1 LTARRWLSSCRG
13 PTLSDIDDILPF
25 YNRELAYIR
34 KLAAEFAAAHPKIAG
49 RLRLA
54 PDAVDDPHVARLLE
68 GFAYL
73 SARVRHKLEDEFPE
87 LTDALLG
94 ILYPHFLLPFPS
106 CSVVQFSGLPSA
118 TAPYRVPA
126 GTALDTEPVAGERCR
141 FRTCYPVTLYPIA
154 IDQVRLSGLPLQAP
168 VNRAARGAV
177 ASLRIVLRCL
187 GPDMSFTQLGPDSL
201 RFFLR
206 GTAPVALPLHELALN
221 HTVSVAVADGPN
233 DPNPVILPAS
243 SVREVGFGREEA
255 LLPWPARSFAGY
267 RLLTEYFAFP
277 EKFLFFDVV
286 GLDAKTLVSGGNRLE
301 IFLYLDRA
309 MPELERTVGAE
320 ALALGC
326 TPVVNLFPQRC
337 DPLPLDGTAT
347 ELRVV
352 PDARRPRA
360 LEVWSVES
368 VRESRPSGQVRRWLP
383 FYRLA
388 ADAALPGGAER
399 GEAGEEEPPRW
410 YALRRSAA
418 PPFTGSEVFIAFA
431 DRGFD
436 PALPADGTLSIDAT
450 CFNRDLPA
458 LLPFGGGRPRLTAV
472 EGLGGVSAMSC
483 LTAPTPTL
491 RPKLAE
497 RGAWKL
503 VSHLALNHL
512 SVTGGAAGAAALREI
527 LRLYDLR
534 ELPETRA
541 IIEGVVSV
549 TATEGSARAPGRRLG
564 AFVRGLDVR
573 IELDPRAFVTGGYLF
588 AAVLERF
595 LALHGAVNSFVRTTA
610 AFSGRPGVIRTWPP
624 RAGETPLL

>member
-1 LTARRWLSSCRG
+1 M
-13 PTLSDIDDILPF
+13 DDILPF
-25 YNRELAYIR
+25 YNRELTYIR
-34 KLAAEFAAAHPKIAG
+34 KLAAEFATAHPKIAG

-94 ILYPHFLLPFPS
+94 ILYPHYLLPFPS
-106 CSVVQFSGLPSA
+106 CSIVQFAGLPSA
-118 TAPYRVPA
+118 TTPYRVPA
-126 GTALDTEPVAGERCR
+126 GSALDTEPVSGERCR
-141 FRTCYPVTLYPIA
+141 FRTCYPVTLHPIA
-154 IDQVRLSGLPLQAP
+154 LDQVRLSGLPLQAP

-177 ASLRIVLRCL
+177 ASLRIALRCL
-187 GPDMSFTQLGPDSL
+187 AADATFAQLGPDTI
-201 RFFLR
+201 RFYLR
-206 GTAPVALPLHELALN
+206 GTPSISLPLHELVLN

-233 DPNPVILPAS
+233 DPSPVVLPADA
-243 SVREVGFGREEA
+243 VREVGFARDEA

-277 EKFLFFDVV
+277 EKFLFFDVT
-286 GLDAKTLVSGGNRLE
+286 GLDAKALMSGGNRME

-309 MPELERTVGAE
+309 MPELERTVSAD

-326 TPVVNLFPQRC
+326 TPVVNLFPHRC

-352 PDARRPRA
+352 ADARRPRA
-360 LEVWSVES
+360 LEVWSVEK
-368 VRESRPSGQVRRWLP
+368 VRESRPSGQPRPWLP

-388 ADAALPGGAER
+388 ADAGLPGGAER
-399 GEAGEEEPPRW
+399 GEAEAPRW
-410 YALRRSAA
+410 HPVRRPAAA
-418 PPFTGSEVFIAFA
+418 PLPGTELFLAFA
-431 DRGFD
+431 DAGFD
-436 PALPADGTLSIDAT
+436 PELPADGTLSIDAI

-458 LLPFGGGRPRLTAV
+458 SLPFGGGRPRLTAV
-472 EGLGGVSAMSC
+472 EGLGGVSSMAC

-491 RPKLAE
+491 RPRLAAQ
-497 RGAWKL
+497 GAWKL

-512 SVTGGAAGAAALREI
+512 SVTGGEAGAAALREI

-534 ELPETRA
+534 ELAETRA
-541 IIEGVVSV
+541 VIEGVVSV
-549 TATEGSARAPGRRLG
+549 TAQDGAARAPGRRPG

-573 IELDPRAFVTGGYLF
+573 VDLDPRAFAAGGFLF
-588 AAVLERF
+588 ASVLERF
-595 LALHGAVNSFVRTTA
+595 LALHASINSFVRTTA
-610 AFSGRPGVIRTWPP
+610 AFAGRPGVIRTWPP
-624 RAGETPLL
+624 RAGELPLL

>member
-1 LTARRWLSSCRG
+1 
-13 PTLSDIDDILPF
+13 
-25 YNRELAYIR
+25 
-34 KLAAEFAAAHPKIAG
+34 
-49 RLRLA
+49 
-54 PDAVDDPHVARLLE
+54 VDDPHVERLLE

-94 ILYPHFLLPFPS
+94 ILYPHYLLPFPS
-106 CSVVQFSGLPSA
+106 CSVVQFTGLPGA

-126 GTALDTEPVAGERCR
+126 GTSLDTEPVAGDRCR

-154 IDQVRLSGLPLQAP
+154 LDQVRLSGLPLQAP
-168 VNRAARGAV
+168 ANRAARGAV
-177 ASLRIVLRCL
+177 ASLRIALRCL
-187 GPDMSFTQLGPDSL
+187 AADQSFAQLGPDTL

-206 GTAPVALPLHELALN
+206 GTAPVALPLHELVLN
-221 HTVSVAVADGPN
+221 HTVSVALADGPN
-233 DPNPVILPAS
+233 DPSPVILPADA
-243 SVREVGFGREEA
+243 VREVGFAREEA
-255 LLPWPARSFAGY
+255 LLPWPARSFSGY
-267 RLLTEYFAFP
+267 RLLSEYFAFP
-277 EKFLFFDVV
+277 EKFLFFDVT
-286 GLDAKTLVSGGNRLE
+286 GLDAKALVSGGNRME

-309 MPELERTVGAE
+309 MAELERTVGAE

-337 DPLPLDGTAT
+337 DPLALDGTAA

-352 PDARRPRA
+352 ADARRPRA
-360 LEVWSVES
+360 LEIWSVDQ
-368 VRESRPSGQVRRWLP
+368 VRESRPTGQPRRWHP

-399 GEAGEEEPPRW
+399 GGEGEAEAPRW
-410 YALRRSAA
+410 HTVRRPAAA
-418 PPFTGSEVFIAFA
+418 PLTGTEVFLAFA

-436 PALPADGTLSIDAT
+436 PNRLADGTLSIDAT

-458 LLPFGGGRPRLTAV
+458 QLPFGGGRPRLTAV

-491 RPKLAE
+491 RPQLAE
-497 RGAWKL
+497 AGTWKL

-534 ELPETRA
+534 GLAETRA
-541 IIEGVVSV
+541 VIEGVVSV
-549 TATEGSARAPGRRLG
+549 TAREGAARAPGRRPG

-573 IELDPRAFVTGGYLF
+573 LELDPRAFASGGFLF
-588 AAVLERF
+588 ASVLERF
-595 LALHGAVNSFVRTTA
+595 LALHASINSFVRTTA
-610 AFSGRPGVIRTWPP
+610 AFAGRPGVIRTWPA
-624 RAGETPLL
+624 RAGETLLL

>member
-1 LTARRWLSSCRG
+1 MRERI
-13 PTLSDIDDILPF
+13 LSDIDDILPF
-25 YNRELAYIR
+25 YNRELTYIR
-34 KLAAEFAAAHPKIAG
+34 KLAAEFAGAHPRIAG

-54 PDAVDDPHVARLLE
+54 ADAVDDPHVARLLE

-73 SARVRHKLEDEFPE
+73 SARVRHKLEDEYPE

-94 ILYPHFLLPFPS
+94 ILYPHYLLPFPS
-106 CSVVQFSGLPSA
+106 CSIVQFQGLPTA

-126 GTALDTEPVAGERCR
+126 GAGLDTEPVTGERCR

-177 ASLRIVLRCL
+177 ASLRIALRCL
-187 GPDMSFTQLGPDSL
+187 GADATFAQLGPDSI

-206 GTAPVALPLHELALN
+206 GAAPVALPLHEVVLN
-221 HTVSVAVADGPN
+221 HTVSVAIADGPN
-233 DPNPVILPAS
+233 DPDPVVLPADA
-243 SVREVGFGREEA
+243 VRAVGFAQEEG
-255 LLPWPARSFAGY
+255 LLPWPARSFSGY

-277 EKFLFFDVV
+277 EKFLFFDIA
-286 GLDAKTLVSGGNRLE
+286 GLDAKALVSGGNRME

-309 MPELERTVGAE
+309 LPELERTVGAD

-337 DPLPLDGTAT
+337 DPLGLDGTAT

-360 LEVWSVES
+360 LEVWSVDA
-368 VRESRPSGQVRRWLP
+368 VRESRPAGPARPWLP

-388 ADAALPGGAER
+388 ADAGLPGGAER
-399 GEAGEEEPPRW
+399 EEADAPRW
-410 YALRRSAA
+410 HPVRRSSLS
-418 PPFTGSEVFIAFA
+418 PLTGTETFLAFA
-431 DRGFD
+431 DQGFD
-436 PALPADGTLSIDAT
+436 PDLPAEGTLSVDAT

-458 LLPFGGGRPRLTAV
+458 SLPFGGGRPKLTPI
-472 EGLGGVSAMSC
+472 EGLGGVSSMTC

-491 RPKLAE
+491 RPRLGNA
-497 RGAWKL
+497 GAWRL

-512 SVTGGAAGAAALREI
+512 SVTGGVAGAAALREI

-541 IIEGVVSV
+541 IIEGVLSV
-549 TATEGSARAPGRRLG
+549 TATEGAARAPGRRPG

-573 IELDPRAFVTGGYLF
+573 IELDPRAFATGGFLF

-595 LALHGAVNSFVRTTA
+595 LALHATVNSFVRTTA
-610 AFSGRPGVIRTWPP
+610 AFAGRPGVIRTWPP
-624 RAGETPLL
+624 RAGEQPLL

>member
-1 LTARRWLSSCRG
+1 M
-13 PTLSDIDDILPF
+13 
-25 YNRELAYIR
+25 
-34 KLAAEFAAAHPKIAG
+34 
-49 RLRLA
+49 
-54 PDAVDDPHVARLLE
+54 DDPHVARLLE

-73 SARVRHKLEDEFPE
+73 SARVRHKLEDEYPE

-94 ILYPHFLLPFPS
+94 VLYPHYLLPFPS
-106 CSVVQFSGLPSA
+106 CSIVQFTGLPTA

-126 GTALDTEPVAGERCR
+126 GTALDTEPVGGDRCR
-141 FRTCYPVTLYPIA
+141 FRTCYPVTLLPVA
-154 IDQVRLSGLPLQAP
+154 IDQARLSGLPLQAP

-177 ASLRIVLRCL
+177 ASFRIALRCL
-187 GPDMSFTQLGPDSL
+187 AGDATFAQLGPDTI

-206 GTAPVALPLHELALN
+206 GAAPVSLPLHELVLN

-233 DPNPVILPAS
+233 DPNPVILPAEA
-243 SVREVGFGREEA
+243 VRAVGFGRDEA

-267 RLLTEYFAFP
+267 RLLTEYFSFP
-277 EKFLFFDVV
+277 EKFLFFDIT
-286 GLDAKTLVSGGNRLE
+286 GLDAKALVSGGNRME

-309 MPELERTVGAE
+309 MPELERTVGAD

-337 DPLPLDGTAT
+337 DPLSLDGTAT

-352 PDARRPRA
+352 ADARRPRA
-360 LEVWSVES
+360 LEVWSVDA
-368 VRESRPSGQVRRWLP
+368 VRESRPSGQPRPWLP

-388 ADAALPGGAER
+388 ADSALPGGAER
-399 GEAGEEEPPRW
+399 AERGEEEAPRW
-410 YALRRSAA
+410 HPVRRAAAA
-418 PPFTGSEVFIAFA
+418 PLSGTELLLAFA

-436 PALPADGTLSIDAT
+436 PALPAEGTLSIDAT
-450 CFNRDLPA
+450 CLNRDLPS

-472 EGLGGVSAMSC
+472 EGLGGVSAMAC

-491 RPKLAE
+491 RPRLGDA
-497 RGAWKL
+497 GAWKL

-541 IIEGVVSV
+541 AIEGVVSV
-549 TATEGSARAPGRRLG
+549 TARDGAARAPGRRPG

-573 IELDPRAFVTGGYLF
+573 LELDPRAFATGGFLF
-588 AAVLERF
+588 ASVLERF
-595 LALHGAVNSFVRTTA
+595 LALHAAINSFVRTTA
-610 AFSGRPGVIRTWPP
+610 AFAGRPGVIRTWPP
-624 RAGETPLL
+624 RAGEQPLL

>member
-1 LTARRWLSSCRG
+1 L
-13 PTLSDIDDILPF
+13 I
-25 YNRELAYIR
+25 
-34 KLAAEFAAAHPKIAG
+34 
-49 RLRLA
+49 
-54 PDAVDDPHVARLLE
+54 E

-94 ILYPHFLLPFPS
+94 ILYPHYLLPFPS
-106 CSVVQFSGLPSA
+106 CSIVQFTGLPTA

-126 GTALDTEPVAGERCR
+126 GTALDTEPVAGDRCR
-141 FRTCYPVTLYPIA
+141 FRTCYPVTLLPVA
-154 IDQVRLSGLPLQAP
+154 IDQARLSGLPLQAP

-177 ASLRIVLRCL
+177 ASFRIALRCL
-187 GPDMSFTQLGPDSL
+187 GADATFAQLGPDTI

-206 GTAPVALPLHELALN
+206 GAAPVSLPLHELVLN

-233 DPNPVILPAS
+233 DPNPVILPADA
-243 SVREVGFGREEA
+243 VRAVGFGREEA
-255 LLPWPARSFAGY
+255 LLPWPARSFSGY

-277 EKFLFFDVV
+277 EKFLFFDVT
-286 GLDAKTLVSGGNRLE
+286 GLDAKALVSGGNRME

-309 MPELERTVGAE
+309 MPELERTVGAD

-337 DPLPLDGTAT
+337 DPLSLDGTAT

-352 PDARRPRA
+352 ADARRPRA
-360 LEVWSVES
+360 LEVWSVDA
-368 VRESRPSGQVRRWLP
+368 VRESRPSGQPRPWLP

-399 GEAGEEEPPRW
+399 GERGERGEAEAPRW
-410 YALRRSAA
+410 HSLRRAAAA
-418 PPFTGSEVFIAFA
+418 PLSGSEVFLAFA
-431 DRGFD
+431 DRDFD
-436 PALPADGTLSIDAT
+436 PGLPAEGTLSIDAT
-450 CFNRDLPA
+450 CFNRDLPG

-472 EGLGGVSAMSC
+472 EGLGGVSAMTC

-491 RPKLAE
+491 RPKLGDA
-497 RGAWKL
+497 GAWKL

-541 IIEGVVSV
+541 AIEGVVSV
-549 TATEGSARAPGRRLG
+549 TAREGAARAPGRRPG

-573 IELDPRAFVTGGYLF
+573 VELDPRAFATGGFLF

-595 LALHGAVNSFVRTTA
+595 LALHAAINSFVRTTA
-610 AFSGRPGVIRTWPP
+610 AFAGRPGVIRTWPP
-624 RAGETPLL
+624 RAGEQPLL